1 MHYEDENAGGSFLLG
16 LLAGAVLGAGVG
28 LLFAPRPGSETR
40 RRVQEQAR
48 NFGDTASQAYGQASE
63 KFTDLA
69 GRGRETYDRARQSV
83 QRGVDEARRY
93 AGDAADTAGRYAQD
107 AAKTARSY
115 ANDAADTASRAGQQ
129 SVNDINS
136 RLDRM

>member
-48 NFGDTASQAYGQASE
+48 TFGDTASQAYGQASE
-63 KFTDLA
+63 KFSDLA
-69 GRGRETYDRARQSV
+69 GRGRETYDKARQAA
-83 QRGVDEARRY
+83 QKGVDEARRY
-93 AGDAADTAGRYAQD
+93 ANDAADTARGFAQD
-107 AAKTARSY
+107 AAKTARNY

-129 SVNDINS
+129 AVNDINS
-136 RLDRM
+136 RVDRM